1 MITIPECLVMRILI
15 VEDEERI
22 ARFLKKGLEEDR
34 YAVDVVDDGPSA
46 LDWVAGTHYDL
57 ILLDVML
64 PGLNGF
70 EVCRIL
76 RDRGVAT
83 PILMLTARD
92 EVDDRVSGLDA
103 GADDYLSK
111 PFAFKELLARIRA
124 LVRRTTTAAT
134 PDTILELADLHLD
147 TVSHRAKRGG
157 REIELTAKE
166 YALLEY
172 LMRHPRRPLNRTMIR
187 ESIWGYDYYG
197 ASNVVDVYI
206 RHLRKKLEAN
216 GEPPLIHTVRGVGY
230 KLDDP
235 K

>member
-1 MITIPECLVMRILI
+1 MRILV
-15 VEDEERI
+15 VEDEKRI
-22 ARFLKKGLEEDR
+22 ARFLKQGLEEES
-34 YAVDVVDDGPSA
+34 YAVDVVADGSSA
-46 LDWVAGTHYDL
+46 LDWVAAAKYDL

-64 PGLNGF
+64 PGLSGF

-76 RDRGVAT
+76 RQRSVTT

-92 EVDDRVSGLDA
+92 EIDDRVTGLDA
-103 GADDYLSK
+103 GADDYLPK

-124 LVRRTTTAAT
+124 LVRRTSTSAT
-134 PDTILELADLHLD
+134 PDTVLTLADLQLD
-147 TVSHRAKRGG
+147 TITHRAKRAN

-172 LMRHPRRPLNRTMIR
+172 LLRHPRRPLSRTLIR
-187 ESIWGYDYYG
+187 EAVWGFDYYG
-197 ASNVVDVYI
+197 ASNVVDVYV
-206 RHLRKKLEAN
+206 RHLRQKLESS

-230 KLDDP
+230 KIDDV

>member
-1 MITIPECLVMRILI
+1 MRILI

-22 ARFLKKGLEEDR
+22 ARFLKKGLEEES
-34 YAVDVVDDGPSA
+34 YAVDVAVDGSEA
-46 LDWVAGTHYDL
+46 LDWAAGASYDL

-76 RDRGVAT
+76 RQRSIAA

-92 EVDDRVSGLDA
+92 EVDDRVTGLDA
-103 GADDYLSK
+103 GADDYLAK

-124 LVRRTTTAAT
+124 LTRRATATGT
-134 PDTILELADLHLD
+134 PDTVLKMANLSLD
-147 TVSHRAKRGG
+147 TITHRARRGE

-172 LMRHPRRPLNRTMIR
+172 LLRHAGRPLSRTLIR

-197 ASNVVDVYI
+197 ASNVVDVYV
-206 RHLRKKLEAN
+206 RHLRQKLEAS
-216 GEPPLIHTVRGVGY
+216 GETPLIHTVRGVGY
-230 KLDDP
+230 KADEVE
-235 K
+235 

>member
-1 MITIPECLVMRILI
+1 MRILV

-22 ARFLKKGLEEDR
+22 ARFIRKGLEEES
-34 YAVDVVDDGPSA
+34 YAVDVVPDGPSTF
-46 LDWVAGTHYDL
+46 DWIAGAQYDL

-64 PGLNGF
+64 PGLTGI

-76 RDRGVAT
+76 RERGVTT

-92 EVDDRVSGLDA
+92 DVDDRVAGLDA
-103 GADDYLSK
+103 GADDYLPK

-124 LVRRTTTAAT
+124 LTRRASVQAM
-134 PDTILELADLHLD
+134 PDTVLELADLKLD
-147 TVSHRAKRGG
+147 TVTHRAKRGR

-172 LMRHPRRPLNRTMIR
+172 LLRHPRRPLSRTLIR
-187 ESIWGYDYYG
+187 EAIWGYDYYG
-197 ASNVVDVYI
+197 ASNVVDVYV
-206 RHLRKKLEAN
+206 RHLRQKLEAN
-216 GEPPLIHTVRGVGY
+216 GESPLIHTVRGVGY

-235 K
+235 E